1 MFPLQ
6 DLRINQNNSP
16 QKDKTS
22 FGADV
27 MKIAG
32 GTVFAQLLALLA
44 SPVLARIYGPEA
56 FGLLALF
63 TSITTTLGTVAC
75 LRYELSIMLP
85 KGEREAANLFGA
97 SLTSALL
104 ISILV
109 APLLWLIHGPLIE
122 WLKSPELEA
131 YLWLVPP
138 AVFVSGV
145 FVALNYWNSRTRR
158 YGRLSLARI
167 FSSVA
172 STSVQL
178 GAGLAGL
185 ISGGSLIAGSLIGSA
200 VATLALG
207 LQIWRDDSRLIKES
221 LSPGEMAL
229 GIKRYRKFPLLDS
242 WSSLLNAISWQ
253 LPTFILSAFFSA
265 KVVGYYAL
273 GMNVLQL
280 PMLLV
285 GNAIAQVFFQRA
297 AEARHD
303 GSLAQVVES
312 TFLRLSLVGVF
323 PILLLASLGKEIFI
337 VVFGLPWAEAGVYV
351 QILALWTFI
360 TFITGPICALF
371 SVMERQGTFLGF
383 NLLLL
388 LARAAALTAGAVS
401 GDPRVALALFALV
414 GVVIWSGICFWLLKV
429 AGISIGGILMSL
441 GRYVLYSLPVLILGA
456 LAAEGL
462 SPLDPVQTVALG
474 ASAAVPYYILSMRR
488 EGGLCLPARL
498 LRMVGASK

>member
-207 LQIWRDDSRLIKES
+207 LQIWRDDSRLIKREPVPRRNGS
-221 LSPGEMAL
+221 GNKEVQEVSPA
-229 GIKRYRKFPLLDS
+229 
-242 WSSLLNAISWQ
+242 
-253 LPTFILSAFFSA
+253 
-265 KVVGYYAL
+265 
-273 GMNVLQL
+273 
-280 PMLLV
+280 
-285 GNAIAQVFFQRA
+285 
-297 AEARHD
+297 
-303 GSLAQVVES
+303 
-312 TFLRLSLVGVF
+312 
-323 PILLLASLGKEIFI
+323 
-337 VVFGLPWAEAGVYV
+337 
-351 QILALWTFI
+351 
-360 TFITGPICALF
+360 
-371 SVMERQGTFLGF
+371 
-383 NLLLL
+383 
-388 LARAAALTAGAVS
+388 
-401 GDPRVALALFALV
+401 
-414 GVVIWSGICFWLLKV
+414 
-429 AGISIGGILMSL
+429 
-441 GRYVLYSLPVLILGA
+441 
-456 LAAEGL
+456 
-462 SPLDPVQTVALG
+462 
-474 ASAAVPYYILSMRR
+474 
-488 EGGLCLPARL
+488 
-498 LRMVGASK
+498 